1 MPLLVLNAATVRK
14 LLPVAVCV
22 DVMAR
27 AMQAVSNHRVT
38 MPERLVTPLEKQSG
52 YFFLMPGL
60 ADDASVYGAKLVSL
74 MPANPASGKPT
85 VQGFISLF
93 DKVSGA
99 PVALLDGFE
108 ITRLRTAAASAL
120 ATRELARSDAHS
132 HGILGAGV
140 LAAAHLEA
148 IACVRDIREVFVWA
162 RDPDKAQLF
171 AQQQAR
177 KFDFTVTAVKDP
189 EQAGRCDIVS
199 TVSNSPVPVLLGDWL
214 APGCHVNL
222 VGAHRADHR
231 EIDSRGMARSALFVD
246 SRESALREAGDL
258 LIPVSE
264 GLVGEDHIKAEIGE
278 VLAGR
283 ARGRADGR
291 QITVY
296 KSLGLVAQD
305 LYAAEEVFLAAR
317 ASGKGQLV
325 EFP

>member
-1 MPLLVLNAATVRK
+1 MPLLVLNAAMVRK
-14 LLPVAVCV
+14 LLPMNVCV

-27 AMQAVSNHRVT
+27 AMQAVSSHRVN
-38 MPERLVTPLEKQSG
+38 MPDRLVTPLEKESG
-52 YFFLMPGL
+52 CFFLMPGL
-60 ADDASVYGAKLVSL
+60 AEDASVYGAKLVSL
-74 MPANPASGKPT
+74 MPGNPANGRPT
-85 VQGFISLF
+85 VQGFMSLF

-120 ATRELARSDAHS
+120 ATRELARSDACS

-148 IACVRDIREVFVWA
+148 IACVRDIQEVFVWA
-162 RDPDKAQLF
+162 RDPAKARRF
-171 AQQQAR
+171 AQQQEKNF
-177 KFDFTVTAVKDP
+177 KFEITAVEDP

-199 TVSNSPVPVLLGDWL
+199 TVSNSSTPILRGDWL

-231 EIDSRGMARSALFVD
+231 EIDSEGLVRSALYVD
-246 SRESALREAGDL
+246 SRDSALREAGDL

-264 GLVGEDHIKAEIGE
+264 GLVGQDHIKAEIGE
-278 VLAGR
+278 VLAGC
-283 ARGRADGR
+283 AGGRSDGQ

-305 LYAAEEVFLAAR
+305 LYAAEQVYSAAR
-317 ASGKGQLV
+317 ASGMGQLV

>member
-14 LLPVAVCV
+14 LLPMELCV

-27 AMQAVSNHRVT
+27 AMQAVSDHQVN
-38 MPERLVTPLEKQSG
+38 MPERLVTPLEKDSG

-60 ADDASVYGAKLVSL
+60 VSDAPVYGAKLVSL
-74 MPANPASGKPT
+74 MPENPAIGRPT
-85 VQGFISLF
+85 VQGFITLF
-93 DKVSGA
+93 DKISGA

-120 ATRELARSDAHS
+120 ASRELARSDACS

-148 IACVRDIREVFVWA
+148 IACVRDIQEVFVWA
-162 RDPDKAQLF
+162 RDPAKARLF
-171 AQQQAR
+171 AREQGK
-177 KFDFTVTAVKDP
+177 KFDFTVTAVEDP

-199 TVSNSPVPVLLGDWL
+199 TVSNSPTPVLLGDWL
-214 APGCHVNL
+214 APGCHINL

-231 EIDSRGMARSALFVD
+231 EIDSRGMACSALFVD

-258 LIPVSE
+258 LIPLAE
-264 GLVGEDHIKAEIGE
+264 GLVNEEHIKAEIGE
-278 VLAGR
+278 VLAGS
-283 ARGRADGR
+283 ATGRANDL
-291 QITVY
+291 QLTIY

-305 LYAAEEVFLAAR
+305 LYAAEQVFSAAR
-317 ASGKGQLV
+317 ASGRGQLV